1 MKRRSPRRA
10 SERAVRSLL
19 ILAVAVAAAAQDARE
34 IVRRSIEKDQTNRSL
49 RRQYTYIQKSSETQ
63 FEKDGKVKSSTNT
76 VREVLN
82 LYGHP
87 FNKLIEKNGKPL
99 TSAEEQKEK
108 ERLEKFTA
116 RWANESEDDRRKRQE
131 HAKQNRLKQQAFM
144 REIADA
150 YDFKIVGE
158 EKIAGQDAWII
169 QAEPHPG
176 FKAKTPEGKYLAKI
190 HGKVWIDKAQYQW
203 VKADAETID
212 TISYGL
218 VLLRLYKGSRL
229 QFEQTRVND
238 EIWLPKMERVTA
250 GGRLGLFVRAS
261 LDQTTTYENYRKFQ
275 TNSKLVLAED
285 P

>member
-1 MKRRSPRRA
+1 MKRRLHRPA
-10 SERAVRSLL
+10 SQRPVRSFL
-19 ILAVAVAAAAQDARE
+19 ILVTAAMAFAQDPRE
-34 IVRRSIEKDQTNRSL
+34 IVRRSIEKDETNRSL
-49 RRQYTYIQKSSETQ
+49 RRQYTYVQKSSETQ
-63 FEKDGKVKSSTNT
+63 FEKDGRVKSSTTT

-87 FNKLIEKNGKPL
+87 FNRLIQKNGRPL
-99 TSAEEQKEK
+99 TPAEEQKEK
-108 ERLEKFTA
+108 ERLDKFTA
-116 RWANESEDDRRKRQE
+116 RWTNESDADRRKRQE
-131 HAKQNRLKQQAFM
+131 RTKQNRLKQQAFM

-150 YDFKIVGE
+150 YDFTLVGE
-158 EKIAGQDAWII
+158 EKIAGQDTWII

-176 FKAKTPEGKYLAKI
+176 YQAKTSEGKYLAKI
-190 HGKVWIDKAQYQW
+190 HGRVWIDKKEYQW

-275 TNSKLVLAED
+275 TDSKLVSVEEK
-285 P
+285 